1 MGLMGEM
8 GNMGWMGNVGNMGN
22 VGGRH
27 KNKSRDALTGTRPDN
42 LFYKVLC
49 SVMLCKITSERTFY
63 HSL

>member
-49 SVMLCKITSERTFY
+49 NVM
-63 HSL
+63 